1 MSLVRFLLLPLAALY
16 NALTGL
22 RNHMYNIGSRKSFR
36 FEPTVICV
44 GNLSAGGSGKTPMVE
59 YLADW
64 LGSRYETAILSRGYG
79 RSTRG
84 FRHAGPDDDARSIGD
99 ESFQMYR
106 KFGNRVLVAVGED
119 RALAIPEI
127 LFRRSQ
133 TQIILLDDAFQHRRV
148 LPDISILLTSWQ
160 RPFYSDYLLP
170 AGMLRE
176 SRSNASRAGI
186 VVITKCPEG
195 ISDVDMDFARSRI
208 AAYAGESANVFFAG
222 IQYLAPR
229 PLFCE
234 EPHED
239 CKEAFLFTG
248 IAQPEPL
255 LNYVEKHYRVC
266 GMRRFRDHKPYSL
279 SGLVQSVLK
288 PYRNQCGGAAALIT
302 TEKDAV
308 RILRLPGAE
317 EMFKDIPFYYVPVKM
332 KFLTDEA
339 LFKEIILRK
348 VRLTAS

>member
-22 RNHMYNIGSRKSFR
+22 RNHLYNIGSRKSFR

-64 LGSRYETAILSRGYG
+64 LGSRYDTAILSRGYG

-99 ESFQMYR
+99 EPFQMYR
-106 KFGNRVLVAVGED
+106 KYGNRVLVAVGED

-127 LFRRSQ
+127 LFRRSE

-148 LPDISILLTSWQ
+148 HPDISILLTPWQ

-176 SRSNASRAGI
+176 SRRNAARAGM
-186 VVITKCPEG
+186 VVVTKCPSG
-195 ISDVDMDFARSRI
+195 INEVDMDLVRGRI
-208 AAYAGESANVFFAG
+208 AAYAGESAKIFFAG

-229 PLFCE
+229 PLFHE
-234 EPHED
+234 ERYAD
-239 CKEAFLFTG
+239 RKEAFLFTG

-255 LNYVEKHYRVC
+255 LNYLEQHYRLC
-266 GMRRFRDHKPYSL
+266 GIRRFPDHKPYSL
-279 SGLVQSVLK
+279 SGLVRTVLK
-288 PYRNQCGGAAALIT
+288 PYRNHCGSAAALIT

-339 LFKEIILRK
+339 LFKGIILGKIRAA
-348 VRLTAS
+348 AS